1 MENQSLPFKIIAT
14 PTLAIVSVS
23 LLLAVIP
30 EVPMHTISTVA
41 QNITQNEGNT
51 GAQILHIVKDTTNSY
66 TISSGASFIGAFD
79 TTYSIIGSVGSMKAY
94 KDLIISTIIDDF
106 GNSPTVGYVNNSII
120 PSASQTNLTQPSL
133 PNPFA
138 TKDAIDE
145 KIRSEIT
152 SSIDNAPKSKPVEGE
167 IKCIFG
173 SSLNDFK
180 CSFHR

>member
-1 MENQSLPFKIIAT
+1 MENQSLSFKIIAT
-14 PTLAIVSVS
+14 PTLAIISVS
-23 LLLAVIP
+23 LLLAIIP
-30 EVPMHTISTVA
+30 EVPTHTISTVA

-51 GAQILHIVKDTTNSY
+51 GEVLHIVKDTTNSY

-94 KDLIISTIIDDF
+94 KDLIISTITDDF

-145 KIRSEIT
+145 KIRIVIT
-152 SSIDNAPKSKPVEGE
+152 SSIDNAPTSKPVEAE

-173 SSLNDFK
+173 SSLDDFK